1 MAKDYSYLFNAHP
14 AYIESLYQ
22 SWQHDPE
29 SVEPD
34 WRFFFKGFEF
44 SKSNGTMAGQT
55 LDRSF
60 LTKEFGVVK
69 LIQAFRMRGH
79 LLSTTNPIKERKNRK
94 PHLDLADYWLSESDL
109 DVTFTSAQEIMG
121 EPSTLRALLNK
132 LMNMYARN
140 IGFEYMHIENMEQRH
155 WLKEEIEKRVQ
166 QEYYGLTLEK
176 KKRILEKLNG
186 AVIFEKF
193 LHTKYVGQK
202 RFSLEGGETTIA
214 ALDSLISE
222 ASKHGVEEVI
232 IGMAHR
238 GRLNVLANIMGKTYE
253 QIFNEFEGTAVPDLS
268 YGDGDVKYHLGYSSI
283 IKTSND
289 REIHLKLVPNPS
301 HLESVNPVVE
311 GFARAK
317 ADILYNSNF
326 SKILPILI
334 HGDAAIAGQGVVYE
348 TIQMSKLKGYYTGGT
363 VHFVI
368 NNQIGFTTDFDDARS
383 STYCTG
389 LANTIQG
396 PVFHVNGDDPEAV
409 VFAAELAIDF
419 RQKFN
424 VDVFIDMVCYR
435 RHGHN
440 EGDDPK
446 FTQPEMY
453 NIISKHPNPREIYVN
468 TLTSRGNIDKSLAQE
483 MEQSFWDNLQAR
495 LDHVKQRTLP
505 YEYQE
510 PEIAWRSL
518 KKNTSPDDFES
529 SPVTG
534 ISPESLH
541 MILNRLCSLPDNFV
555 PLGKVNRLRQSM
567 IKSVESNQLDWGLA
581 ELSAY
586 ASVLLE
592 NKDVRMSGQDVKR
605 GTFSH
610 RHAVFYD
617 ANNYTEY
624 NRLNGISDQQGQ
636 FRIYNSLL
644 SEFAVLGF
652 EYGYSMASPDN
663 LVIWEAQFGDFYN
676 GAQVIVDQYISAGQ
690 SKWQRMSGLVMLL
703 PHGYEGQG
711 PEHSSARLERFLQ
724 LCAEYNMVVINPST
738 PANQFHALRR
748 QLAWPFRKPL
758 IVMTPK
764 SLLRHPK
771 CISSKEDLTGNTKFL
786 ETIDDP
792 NFNTDQSASKIKKVL
807 FCTGKVYYTLDE
819 YRTAQKIKDTA
830 IVRIEQLYPFP
841 ESQVQKIKSKYQN
854 AVPVWVQE
862 EPRNMGAWSFLAT
875 NYPNQFDQCV
885 SRKPSASPATG
896 FKKVHDT
903 QEEQLIREAFGQ

>member
-1 MAKDYSYLFNAHP
+1 MARDYSYIFNAHP
-14 AYIESLYQ
+14 TYIESLYK
-22 SWQHDPE
+22 SWHTNPA
-29 SVEPD
+29 SVDEG
-34 WRFFFKGFEF
+34 WQLFFKGFDF
-44 SKSNGTMAGQT
+44 NGGNGSTGTQSVDSAK
-55 LDRSF
+55 
-60 LTKEFGVVK
+60 LTKEFGIVK

-79 LLSTTNPIKERKNRK
+79 LLSTTNPIKARKNRK
-94 PHLDLADYWLSESDL
+94 PHLDLADYWLSEDDL
-109 DVTFTSAQEIMG
+109 DQSFNAAQEIMG
-121 EPSTLRALLNK
+121 APATLRQLIDQ
-132 LMNMYARN
+132 LMRMYAQN
-140 IGFEYMHIENMEQRH
+140 IGFEFMHIENMEQRH
-155 WLKEEIEKRVQ
+155 WLKEEIERRVQ
-166 QEYYGLTLEK
+166 QEYFGLTLEK

-186 AVIFEKF
+186 AVMFEKF

-202 RFSLEGGETTIA
+202 RFSLEGGETTIP
-214 ALDSLISE
+214 ALDTMINE
-222 ASKHGVEEVI
+222 GARHGVEEVV

-283 IKTSND
+283 VKTTASA
-289 REIHLKLVPNPS
+289 EVHLKLVPNPS

-317 ADILYNSNF
+317 ADILYNSKF

-334 HGDAAIAGQGVVYE
+334 HGDAAVAGQGVVYE

-363 VHFVI
+363 IHFVI

-383 STYCTG
+383 TTYCTG
-389 LANTIQG
+389 LANAIQG

-409 VFAAELAIDF
+409 IFVTELAIEF

-453 NIISKHPNPREIYVN
+453 NIISKHPNPREVYVN
-468 TLTSRGNIDKSLAQE
+468 TLISRGNIDRNLGQDLEK
-483 MEQSFWDNLQAR
+483 SFWDNLQAR
-495 LDHVKQRTLP
+495 LDLVKQKPLS

-510 PEIAWRSL
+510 PEMAWRSL
-518 KKNTSPDDFES
+518 DKTNKPEDFEQ
-529 SPVTG
+529 SPITG
-534 ISPESLH
+534 IDSKQLEQ
-541 MILNRLCSLPDNFV
+541 ILNHLCSVPEGFE
-555 PLGKVNRLRQSM
+555 PLGKVNRLRQGM
-567 IKSVESNQLDWGLA
+567 TKAIENDQLDWGLA

-586 ASVLLE
+586 GSILLQ
-592 NKDVRMSGQDVKR
+592 NKDVRISGQDVKR

-617 ANNYTEY
+617 ANNFQEH
-624 NRLNGISDQQGQ
+624 NRLNSINKEQGN

-748 QLAWPFRKPL
+748 QLEWNFRKPL
-758 IVMTPK
+758 IVMSPK
-764 SLLRHPK
+764 SLLRHPACVSCK
-771 CISSKEDLTGNTKFL
+771 ADLTGKTRFQ
-786 ETIDDP
+786 ETIDDAEYV
-792 NFNTDQSASKIKKVL
+792 SAASAKKVKRVI
-807 FCTGKVYYTLDE
+807 FCTGKVFYGLDE
-819 YRTAQKIKDTA
+819 FRRSNNIKDTA

-841 ESQVQKIKSKYQN
+841 AKQVEKILSKYAN
-854 AVPVWVQE
+854 AMVVWAQE
-862 EPRNMGAWSFLAT
+862 EPVNMGAWPYLAA
-875 NYPNQFDQCV
+875 NFPGMFGQCF
-885 SRKPSASPATG
+885 SRKASASPATG
-896 FKKVHDT
+896 FKKVHDA
-903 QEEQLIREAFGQ
+903 QEETLFKGAFGV